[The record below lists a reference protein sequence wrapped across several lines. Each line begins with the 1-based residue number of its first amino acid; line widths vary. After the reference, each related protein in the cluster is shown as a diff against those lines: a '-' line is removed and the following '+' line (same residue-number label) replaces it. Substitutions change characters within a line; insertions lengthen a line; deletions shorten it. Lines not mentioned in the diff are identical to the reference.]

1 MWSRFVVEIKKFA
14 VIGSFLFFFL
24 GAFATYRR
32 LILAQYQVD
41 YFLYG
46 YSLIESLILA
56 KVVMLGDMLH
66 FGDRFRGKPH
76 IVPVLYRT
84 VVFSLLVFVFTM
96 LEATVRGLFHGLGL
110 TGGVAELRDTTHAI
124 MAAKMLVMFIA
135 FVPMFAIWEIA
146 NVVGPGKLFEMFFAR
161 GERVDVQLAEQ
172 TSVAGR

>member
-1 MWSRFVVEIKKFA
+1 MWSRLVVEMKKFA

-41 YFLYG
+41 YFMYG
-46 YSLIESLILA
+46 YSLVESLILA
-56 KVVMLGDMLH
+56 KVIMLGDMLH

-84 VVFSLLVFVFTM
+84 VVFSLLVLVFTM
-96 LEATVRGLFHGLGL
+96 LEAMVRGLGL
-110 TGGVAELRDTTHAI
+110 TGGVAELRHTTHAA

-146 NVVGPGKLFEMFFAR
+146 NVVGPGKLFEMFFER